1 MGEPAEGPEE
11 VAAAEEEAKA
21 DWEGAEVAKAALVAK
36 AVASVEMEVD
46 LGEVDTASGCLVEN
60 LVEVLEAGSAEV
72 GSAEEDLG
80 AD

>member
-1 MGEPAEGPEE
+1 M
-11 VAAAEEEAKA
+11 AAAEEEAKA

>member
-1 MGEPAEGPEE
+1 M
-11 VAAAEEEAKA
+11 AAAEEEAKA

-60 LVEVLEAGSAEV
+60 LVEVLEAGSAGV

>member
-1 MGEPAEGPEE
+1 M
-11 VAAAEEEAKA
+11 AAAEEEAKA

-72 GSAEEDLG
+72 GSAEEDVG